1 MQTAIW
7 IPLLSSIAM
16 IALVDGIPLWAL
28 SLLTVVLT
36 LGCFEIGYRFRRR
49 RTSEGEG
56 ALGTLVGAGMGL
68 LAFFLAFTFG
78 LAASRFDDRRQ
89 LVLAEANA
97 IGTAYLRAGLVP
109 DPHSSEIRKL
119 LRDYTDSR
127 IEAVLPGKLDAAMVR
142 SEELH
147 RRLWTEA
154 AALGRTDPH
163 SIVAGLL
170 IESLNEVIDLH
181 QMRVTAALRS
191 RIPSRIWDTLYALTV
206 FAMLAMGYHAGQSA
220 ERSLAVVPLALAFSA
235 VILVIADLDRPQEG
249 SLRVSQQAL
258 IDTRKSMEP

>member
-1 MQTAIW
+1 
-7 IPLLSSIAM
+7 M

-36 LGCFEIGYRFRRR
+36 LACFEVGYRFRRR
-49 RTSEGEG
+49 RRPEGEA

-109 DPHSSEIRKL
+109 EPQSSEIRKL
-119 LRDYTDSR
+119 LRDYTDIR
-127 IEAVLPGKLDAAMVR
+127 IEAVLRKELGTALAR

-147 RRLWTEA
+147 SRLWTA
-154 AALGRTDPH
+154 ATALARTDPH

-191 RIPSRIWDTLYALTV
+191 RIPPRIWDTLYALTV
-206 FAMLAMGYHAGQSA
+206 FAMLAMGYHAGQSG
-220 ERSLAVVPLALAFSA
+220 ERSPAVALLALAFSA

-249 SLRVSQQAL
+249 SLQVSQQPL
-258 IDTRKSMEP
+258 IDTRESMER